1 MDGKTRATLWIAG
14 LVLGTYFLTTF
25 LNCALDPACQ
35 FRCAS
40 TAGVIALI
48 AVALVNGDV
57 QHPDNTRDIH
67 TTKRHDPSAGRAPGK
82 CRL

>member
-14 LVLGTYFLTTF
+14 LVLGPDNF
-25 LNCALDPACQ
+25 LNCTLDPACQ

>member
-25 LNCALDPACQ
+25 LNCALDTACQ

-40 TAGVIALI
+40 TAGVNTAYRGGSGCAYQRTPPKPIL
-48 AVALVNGDV
+48 LDKGDV
-57 QHPDNTRDIH
+57 AN
-67 TTKRHDPSAGRAPGK
+67 
-82 CRL
+82 